1 MYVGGED
8 ADGGGGA
15 MAEAVLAAADGGE
28 STVEARGSCVAEPVA
43 EQLALGWSNA
53 VDRDATD
60 GGVASAEIKLGDRG
74 LPYIGAEIE
83 VHWAEERQ

>member
-1 MYVGGED
+1 VYVGGED

-28 STVEARGSCVAEPVA
+28 STVEARGSCGAEPVA

-53 VDRDATD
+53 VDGDATD
-60 GGVASAEIKLGDRG
+60 GGAASAGIKLGNRE
-74 LPYIGAEIE
+74 LPCIGAEIA
-83 VHWAEERQ
+83 VHWAEER